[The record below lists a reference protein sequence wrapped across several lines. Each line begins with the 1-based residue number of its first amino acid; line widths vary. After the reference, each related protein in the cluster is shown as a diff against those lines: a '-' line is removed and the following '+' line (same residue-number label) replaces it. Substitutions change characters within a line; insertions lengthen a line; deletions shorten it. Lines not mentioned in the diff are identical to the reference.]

1 MRATP
6 REGNIPIVFSH
17 VLTTTPRSKAPHGR
31 GLLAAESVEAS
42 LRPSK
47 VPRSW
52 LLTGSLLRRDP
63 RRSSC
68 EAARLVDRGFAGSP
82 RIEEGDSKQQR

>member
-6 REGNIPIVFSH
+6 REGNLPIVFSH

-47 VPRSW
+47 APRSW
-52 LLTGSLLRRDP
+52 LLAPDWIALAEGPAKILLRG
-63 RRSSC
+63 C
-68 EAARLVDRGFAGSP
+68 EAG
-82 RIEEGDSKQQR
+82 